1 MSIQNVTD
9 QNFAS
14 ETSAGLVL
22 VHFAASWA
30 GPCKMLDPVLE
41 ELDAEL
47 GEKVRI
53 VKVDVDENQVTARQ
67 FEVTSV
73 PALFVLKGDG
83 RVVDQALGY
92 KPKEE
97 LIELVSRHF

>member
-1 MSIQNVTD
+1 MSIQNLTD
-9 QNFAS
+9 HDFAS

-22 VHFAASWA
+22 VEFFAPWS
-30 GPCKMLDPVLE
+30 GPSKTLAPVLD

-47 GEKVRI
+47 GEIVRI
-53 VKVDVDENQVTARQ
+53 VKVDVDENPETARQ

-73 PALFVLKGDG
+73 PALFVLKDDG

-92 KPKEE
+92 KPKEA
-97 LIELVSRHF
+97 LVELVSRHF